1 MLPIIYLWKYG
12 EGMNKKLF
20 TMTIITLV
28 IGFMLAVQ
36 FQTVKKPKVRDTR
49 DTWELKQALLKEKET
64 ELKLLSDIRS
74 SSQKVDEYKS
84 ESTQTKEEL
93 LQETTA
99 ELKDEIGLTEKNGY
113 GIVINV
119 QPVSPDLLMGEE
131 QGSISA
137 DLLKRLINELNM
149 YGAKELSIAE
159 HRYINTSVIRDING
173 ETKMNGYPV
182 NNLPLTIKV
191 IASDENS
198 AEQLYNRMKVSQSAD
213 DFFMDNLLLD
223 VKKPQQKI
231 TIPAYEDN
239 ILIRYMK
246 PAGDEEGG
254 GA

>member
-1 MLPIIYLWKYG
+1 
-12 EGMNKKLF
+12 MNKKLF
-20 TMTIITLV
+20 TMTIILLV

-64 ELKLLSDIRS
+64 ELKLLSDIRAN
-74 SSQKVDEYKS
+74 SQKVDEYKS
-84 ESTQTKEEL
+84 DSSQTKEEL
-93 LQETTA
+93 LQETIA
-99 ELKDEIGLTEKNGY
+99 ELKDDIGLIEKAGY
-113 GIVINV
+113 GIVISI
-119 QPVSPDLLMGEE
+119 QPVSSDLLMGDE
-131 QGSISA
+131 QGAITA
-137 DLLKRLINELNM
+137 DLLKRLINELNL
-149 YGAKELSIAE
+149 YGAKEIAIDE

-173 ETKMNGYPV
+173 ETKLNGYSV
-182 NNLPLTIKV
+182 NKFPLTIKV
-191 IASDENS
+191 IAADKNS

-223 VKKPQQKI
+223 VKKPQQTI

-239 ILIRYMK
+239 IRIRYMK